1 MSQAKPG
8 HDGSPNGIDLTLYP
22 TAQKLAN
29 RSLEF
34 LQEIQN
40 LYFSIPLSPPLPHT
54 TNPSLSTP
62 GAALEA
68 RLNRDYGPGNP
79 YYEDFCTL
87 IKRGLAE
94 GWVASGELDGPKYR
108 RGRIRLPLAEN
119 LYMSLTTVYFDS
131 QEVYAGQYHKHPY
144 GE

>member
-22 TAQKLAN
+22 TAQKLAD

-40 LYFSIPLSPPLPHT
+40 LYPLPLFPPLPV
-54 TNPSLSTP
+54 NLPNQPPSTP
-62 GAALEA
+62 GAALES

-87 IKRGLAE
+87 IKQGLAE

-119 LYMSLTTVYFDS
+119 LYMSLTAVYFDS

>member
-1 MSQAKPG
+1 MSQVKPG
-8 HDGSPNGIDLTLYP
+8 HDGSPNGIDLTAYP
-22 TAQKLAN
+22 TAQKLATL
-29 RSLEF
+29 SLEF

-40 LYFSIPLSPPLPHT
+40 LYHPSPTPSSSSIPLTKTSQH
-54 TNPSLSTP
+54 P
-62 GAALEA
+62 GKALEE
-68 RLNRDYGPGNP
+68 RLNRDYGPGNR

-87 IKRGLAE
+87 IKQGLAE

-119 LYMSLTTVYFDS
+119 LYMSLTAVYFDS
-131 QEVYAGQYHKHPY
+131 QEVYAGQYHNHPY